1 MDFEDELQD
10 KSGSG
15 DDDLLSLASELE
27 MDLQQ
32 HPEESPSKLAEDDDT
47 AGSLFS
53 DDEEDAE
60 HGHRP
65 VNHPTSTAPVLS
77 AATAASAAI
86 AGKSLPAPASPSS
99 DSESDS
105 DSDSDSGS
113 DSESDSDS
121 GSSSDSDSGSD

>member
-1 MDFEDELQD
+1 LQD

-65 VNHPTSTAPVLS
+65 VNHPTSTGILDHLALSPSLCHVLQ
-77 AATAASAAI
+77 ATA
-86 AGKSLPAPASPSS
+86 
-99 DSESDS
+99 
-105 DSDSDSGS
+105 
-113 DSESDSDS
+113 
-121 GSSSDSDSGSD
+121 